1 MEILEVKIK
10 SVTAFVRTAS
20 VSQIDFKFAV

>member
-1 MEILEVKIK
+1 MKILEVIIK
-10 SVTAFVRTAS
+10 SVTAFIRTAS